1 MHGSLNYFVIIYPL
15 NLRNCSFL
23 EVIKKTE
30 NKGQFILPTWFSF
43 CIIGFN
49 LLLIDYYRGKQ
60 TKNGEP
66 YWTLLW
72 EQKIS
77 LLKFT
82 LDLVT
87 STYSNKKEIH
97 VVREMIQRKLNVKF
111 LQNLNAQQRVG
122 VGKFLLGIF
131 LSYLLILF
139 YLLLYD
145 VWKRDDSSITISLLL
160 SDNLSD
166 R

>member
-49 LLLIDYYRGKQ
+49 LLLIDYYRVKQ

-72 EQKIS
+72 EQKIL